1 MATIGNYNL
10 PDDLHYHKEH
20 FWVKKDG
27 NVGIVG
33 LDDFGS
39 KLAGEISFIELPME
53 DDQVGANDQVGSL
66 ETGKWLGKIYSPV
79 SGTVIAVNEEV
90 VDDPTIINKDCYN
103 AGWLFKVELSNADEL
118 NSLTTGAAIMP
129 WLENEIATRGKK

>member
-1 MATIGNYNL
+1 MPKIGDYNL
-10 PDDLHYHKEH
+10 PDDLYYHKEH

-27 NVGIVG
+27 NVAIVG
-33 LDDFGS
+33 IDEFGT

-53 DDQVGANDQVGSL
+53 DDEVSQNDQVGSL

-79 SGTVIAVNEEV
+79 SGTVIAVNEDA
-90 VDDPTIINKDCYN
+90 VDDPSIINKDPYN
-103 AGWLFKVELSNADEL
+103 NWLFKIEMGDAGELEKLFFGDKV
-118 NSLTTGAAIMP
+118 TP

>member
-1 MATIGNYNL
+1 MPKIGDYNL
-10 PDDLHYHKEH
+10 PDDLYYHKEH

-27 NVGIVG
+27 NVAIIGI
-33 LDDFGS
+33 DEFGT

-53 DDQVGANDQVGSL
+53 DDEVSQNDQVGSL

-79 SGTVIAVNEEV
+79 SGTVIAVNEDA
-90 VDDPTIINKDCYN
+90 VDDPSAINKDPYN
-103 AGWLFKVELSNADEL
+103 NWLFKVEMKDAGEL
-118 NSLTTGAAIMP
+118 GKLYGGDKIAP